1 MNMILIHHAIAV
13 IVRGN
18 KFCHIPHQISR
29 DKGHI
34 PGTDK
39 YIIAGCV
46 DQDLPDSFHRS
57 DLAMLI
63 TDNGKPHILIFS
75 GHSSRNTGLLIEPLQ
90 LLTDSVQ
97 ESAVLIFH

>member
-57 DLAMLI
+57 DFAMLI
-63 TDNGKPHILIFS
+63 TDNGKPQILIFS
-75 GHSSRNTGLLIEPLQ
+75 GHGSRNTGFLIKPLQ
-90 LLTDSVQ
+90 FLTDPV
-97 ESAVLIFH
+97 

>member
-13 IVRGN
+13 IVRRN

-34 PGTDK
+34 SGTDK
-39 YIIAGCV
+39 HIIAGCV

-57 DLAMLI
+57 DFAMLI
-63 TDNGKPHILIFS
+63 TDNGKPQILIFS
-75 GHSSRNTGLLIEPLQ
+75 GHGSRNTGFLIKPLQ
-90 LLTDSVQ
+90 LLTDSV
-97 ESAVLIFH
+97 